1 MTISPGKMLH
11 KNGYLGLFIGP
22 MFSGKTSK
30 LMELCKQFQ
39 FCNISVAVINHSSDT
54 RYHETMLSNH
64 DNVMIP
70 CMQTEKLSDIWNYAN
85 IEESYGVEAENHMK
99 MRNASVIMINEAQF
113 FEDLVPIVK
122 SMLKENKTI
131 YIFGLDGDFK
141 CERFGGVLDLVPM
154 SDNVTKLASFCNL
167 CKDGTPGIFSL
178 RLTNEKEQMLIG
190 SDNYVPVC
198 RGCYNKHRD
207 M

>member
-1 MTISPGKMLH
+1 
-11 KNGYLGLFIGP
+11 
-22 MFSGKTSK
+22 
-30 LMELCKQFQ
+30 
-39 FCNISVAVINHSSDT
+39 
-54 RYHETMLSNH
+54 
-64 DNVMIP
+64 MIP
-70 CMQTEKLSDIWNYAN
+70 CIQTEKLSDVWNYAN
-85 IEESYGVEAENHMK
+85 LEESYGIEAENHMAT
-99 MRNASVIMINEAQF
+99 RNASVIMINEAQF
-113 FEDLVPIVK
+113 FEDLVPSVK

-154 SDNVTKLASFCNL
+154 SDNVTKLSSFCNL

-190 SDNYVPVC
+190 SDNYMPVC
-198 RGCYNKHRD
+198 RGCYNKH